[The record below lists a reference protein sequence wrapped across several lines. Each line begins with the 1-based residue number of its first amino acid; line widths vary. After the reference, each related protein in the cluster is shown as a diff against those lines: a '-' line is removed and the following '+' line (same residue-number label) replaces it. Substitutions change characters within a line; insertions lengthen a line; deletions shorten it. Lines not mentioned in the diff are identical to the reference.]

1 MQKFKSHT
9 SSLSPCLLQNN
20 CALPVIF
27 YKCNKWHYIA
37 GEMKIYTSLAVAIT
51 KEKTQKNSDDTI
63 IKKHKHRLEWCQVD
77 HCQPEINAGPQ
88 LGNGSL
94 RSVGQSQ
101 VSA

>member
-1 MQKFKSHT
+1 
-9 SSLSPCLLQNN
+9 
-20 CALPVIF
+20 
-27 YKCNKWHYIA
+27 
-37 GEMKIYTSLAVAIT
+37 MKIYTSLAVAIT

-63 IKKHKHRLEWCQVD
+63 IKKHKHRLEWCQ
-77 HCQPEINAGPQ
+77 PEINARPQ